1 MSNFISKIRERI
13 ALYKL
18 DKQLKKEPRNKR
30 LHNLKTAST
39 AGIIYDATE
48 EANHQIV
55 KELIKELNEENI
67 TSEALGFIDK
77 KKRDDNY
84 IGDNTYSFAC
94 RGDFSFFYAIKQESI
109 QTFIDKPFNLLFVL
123 VNEQPFAVDYL
134 GQLSKAEFKA
144 GKAGLD
150 NDLYDFMIEL
160 KADKGISELKKQII
174 HYLKL
179 LNNN

>member
-1 MSNFISKIRERI
+1 MSNFITKIREKI

-18 DKQLKKEPRNKR
+18 DNQLKKEPRKKR
-30 LHNLKTAST
+30 LHNLRTAST
-39 AGIIYDATE
+39 AGIIYDATK

-55 KELIKELNEENI
+55 KELIKELKEENI
-67 TSEALGFIDK
+67 TSEALGFIDQ

-84 IGDNTYSFAC
+84 IGDNTFTFAC
-94 RGDFSFFYAIKQESI
+94 RGDFSFFYSIKKEAIQS
-109 QTFIDKPFNLLFVL
+109 FIDKPFNLLFVL
-123 VNEQPFAVDYL
+123 VNKQPFAVDYL

-160 KADKGISELKKQII
+160 NDNKGIAELKKQII

>member
-1 MSNFISKIRERI
+1 MSNFITQIREKI

-18 DKQLKKEPRNKR
+18 ESQLKKEPRKKR

-39 AGIIYDATE
+39 AGIIYDATN
-48 EANHQIV
+48 EANHKII
-55 KELIKELNEENI
+55 KELIKELKEESI
-67 TSEALGFIDK
+67 TAEALGFIDK

-84 IGDNTYSFAC
+84 IGDRTYSFAC
-94 RGDFSFFYAIKQESI
+94 RNDFSFFYSIKKEAIQA
-109 QTFIDKPFNLLFVL
+109 FIDKPFNLLFVL
-123 VNEQPFAVDYL
+123 VDEQPFAIDYL

-160 KADKGISELKKQII
+160 NESSGIAELKKQII

-179 LNNN
+179 LNNH

>member
-1 MSNFISKIRERI
+1 MSNFITRIRERI

-18 DKQLKKEPRNKR
+18 ESLIKKEPRTKR

-39 AGIIYDATE
+39 AGIIYDATNE
-48 EANHQIV
+48 NNLQII
-55 KELIKELNEENI
+55 KELIKELKEENI
-67 TSEALGFIDK
+67 TSQALGYIDK

-94 RGDFSFFYAIKQESI
+94 RTDFSFFYSIKNEAIQS
-109 QTFIDKPFNLLFVL
+109 FIDKPFNLLFVL
-123 VNEQPFAVDYL
+123 VNEQPFTVDYI

-160 KADKGISELKKQII
+160 KEENGIPELKKQIM

>member
-1 MSNFISKIRERI
+1 MSNFITKLRERI

-18 DKQLKKEPRNKR
+18 DNQLKKQPRKKR

-39 AGIIYDATE
+39 AGIIYDATNE
-48 EANHQIV
+48 SNHQIV
-55 KELIKELNEENI
+55 KELIKELKEENI
-67 TSEALGFIDK
+67 TSEAIGYIDK

-84 IGDNTYSFAC
+84 IGDNTYTFAC
-94 RGDFSFFYAIKQESI
+94 RSDFSFFYSIKKEAIQS
-109 QTFIDKPFNLLFVL
+109 FINKPYNLLFVL

-160 KADKGISELKKQII
+160 KEGKDITELKKQII